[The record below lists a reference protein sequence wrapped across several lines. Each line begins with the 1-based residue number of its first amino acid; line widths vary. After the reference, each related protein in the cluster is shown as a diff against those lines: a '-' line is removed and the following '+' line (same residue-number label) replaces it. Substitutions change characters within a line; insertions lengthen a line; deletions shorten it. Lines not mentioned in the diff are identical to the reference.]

1 MKFAVWLHLLGV
13 VVWVGGMFFAHMALR
28 PAAQALPPPQRL
40 PLLAAALSR
49 FVAWTAASIL
59 LLVASGIAMIVLL
72 GGMSAV
78 GVYVHVMIGLGLV
91 MILIYGHLV
100 ASPLKRLRAAV
111 AASDWPGAGAAMT
124 MARRLVGINLVL
136 GLVTITVAVLGRG

>member
-49 FVAWTAASIL
+49 FVAWTAAAIL

>member
-72 GGMSAV
+72 GGMRAV

>member
-49 FVAWTAASIL
+49 FVAWTSAAIL

-72 GGMSAV
+72 GGMLAV